1 MITVHDPIRKT
12 LYRREGGSCSLKCG
26 LYLVGEIEEHCI
38 RDEGVIGGEQEGL
51 V

>member
-26 LYLVGEIEEHCI
+26 LYLVDGVEERCI
-38 RDEGVIGGEQEGL
+38 RGECCR
-51 V
+51 